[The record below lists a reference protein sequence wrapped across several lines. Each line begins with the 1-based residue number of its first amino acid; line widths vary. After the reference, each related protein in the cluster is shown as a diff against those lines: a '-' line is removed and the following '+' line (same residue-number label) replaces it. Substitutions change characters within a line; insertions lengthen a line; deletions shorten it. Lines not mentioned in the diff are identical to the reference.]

1 MSYTY
6 RVGGIADCSRCGAKL
21 ASLDLNV
28 SLHYL
33 VIAMQACTR
42 RLYYKKV
49 SCTSVNEQNITH
61 LINRYIWH
69 LS

>member
-1 MSYTY
+1 M
-6 RVGGIADCSRCGAKL
+6 GGIADCSRCTKMV
-21 ASLDLNV
+21 SLDLNV

-49 SCTSVNEQNITH
+49 SLTSVNETSSVPFIATFGTPLDCQK
-61 LINRYIWH
+61 
-69 LS
+69 